1 MTDNETPTSP
11 SSASPATDIEV
22 VSLEEEMKGSYLD
35 YAMSVIVS
43 RALPDVRDGLKPV
56 HRRILFAMN
65 EVGNDYNK
73 PRRKSAR
80 VVGEVMGKYHPH
92 GDAAIYDAMVRLAQD
107 FNMGV
112 PLVDGQGNFGSMDG
126 DKAAAPRYTEARLS
140 RAARELL
147 DDIDRDTVDF
157 QPNYDDTLEEPTV
170 LPAKFPNLLVN
181 GSNGIAVGMATYI
194 PTHNLC
200 EVIDACCALIDDPNL
215 SIEELIQI
223 IPGPDFPTGGIIMG
237 RGGILQAY
245 RTGRGS
251 TIVRSKTHIEELHGG
266 REAIVI
272 TEVPFQV
279 NKARMIERIAELVK
293 DKTIPDISNL
303 RDESDREGIRIV
315 IELRKDA
322 VADVVLNQLY
332 RFTPVQTGL
341 SFNMLALV
349 YGRPEQLSLKQIL
362 DAFLIFRE
370 DVVRRRTRFE
380 LLKARERA
388 HVLVGFATALANLDE
403 IILLIRQASD
413 RPTAKQQLLERQWK
427 SEDVVPLLSLVDDPN
442 DPAQGFYKLSP
453 EQADA
458 ILDLRLH
465 RLTGLER
472 QKIHDELTDLSKAIK
487 RYLELLDSREKILG
501 IVRQELLEVKAKYAT
516 PRKTVI
522 EDAAADCE
530 DEDLIQREDMVVT
543 VSMEGYIKRVPL
555 DTYRSQ
561 KRGGR
566 GRAGMSTKEED
577 VVSDVIVANT
587 HHTLLFFSTLG
598 QVYSLK
604 TYQLPVGS
612 PQAKGRALV
621 NLFPLDE
628 GEKISTVLVV
638 PDARSESADAPDDDE
653 GADKFLIFVTS
664 LGNVRRNRISDF
676 ARIPSNGKRAMRLD
690 EGELLIGVKMA
701 SDHDDVLLST
711 SQGMANRFP
720 VDSLRVFA
728 GRESNGV
735 RAIRLA
741 EGDRVINMS
750 ILDSLAL
757 SPEERDAYYKQKGMD
772 DAAEDATEGEGRSE
786 SVTLSPERVA
796 ELTAR
801 EQFILTITE
810 NGFGKRTSAYAYR
823 TTNRGTKGFA
833 NIVTNARNGNV
844 VASFPVQENDD
855 IVLVTDHGRLMRCPV
870 RDIRIT
876 RRQAQGVIVFR
887 VDADERVVAVSCVPG
902 EESEPSG
909 EDPTSEA

>member
-1 MTDNETPTSP
+1 MADYDPLNTEGLPQSDT
-11 SSASPATDIEV
+11 EV

-107 FNMGV
+107 FNMGM

-126 DKAAAPRYTEARLS
+126 DKAAAPRYTEARLA

-170 LPAKFPNLLVN
+170 LPARFPNLLVN

-194 PTHNLC
+194 PTHNLG

-215 SIEELIQI
+215 SIEELIRI
-223 IPGPDFPTGGIIMG
+223 IPGPDFPTGGILMG

-251 TIVRSKTHIEELHGG
+251 TIIRSKTHIEELHGG

-272 TEVPFQV
+272 TEIPFQV

-303 RDESDREGIRIV
+303 RDESDREGVRIV
-315 IELRKDA
+315 IELKKDA

-388 HVLVGFATALANLDE
+388 HVLVGFAMALANLDE

-413 RPTAKQQLLERQWK
+413 RAVAKQQLLERQWK
-427 SEDVVPLLSLVDDPN
+427 NEEVVPLLSLVDDPN
-442 DPAQGFYKLSP
+442 DPTQSFYKLSSA
-453 EQADA
+453 QADA

-472 QKIHDELTDLSKAIK
+472 QKIHDELTALSKDIT
-487 RYLELLDSREKILG
+487 RYLELLDSREKILSV
-501 IVRQELLEVKAKYAT
+501 VRNELLEVKAKYAT
-516 PRKTVI
+516 PRRTAI

-561 KRGGR
+561 RRGGR
-566 GRAGMSTKEED
+566 GRSGMTTKEED

-612 PQAKGRALV
+612 PQSKGRALV
-621 NLFPLDE
+621 NLFPLSE

-638 PDARSESADAPDDDE
+638 PDAQGDAPGDGEESE
-653 GADKFLIFVTS
+653 GKSLIFVTS
-664 LGNVRRNRISDF
+664 LGNVRRNKVSDF
-676 ARIPSNGKRAMRLD
+676 SRILSNGKKAMRLD
-690 EGELLIGVKMA
+690 PGELLIGVKLA
-701 SDHDDVLLST
+701 SIHDDVLLST
-711 SQGMANRFP
+711 AQGMANRFP

-728 GRESNGV
+728 GRDSNGV

-741 EGDRVINMS
+741 EGDTVINMS
-750 ILDSLAL
+750 ILDSHAL
-757 SPEERDAYYKQKGMD
+757 SAEERDAYYKQKGGEDEGAEEGAEEAVLD
-772 DAAEDATEGEGRSE
+772 DSSASSGAL
-786 SVTLSPERVA
+786 VLSPERLA
-796 ELTAR
+796 ELADR
-801 EQFILTITE
+801 EQFILTVTE

-870 RDIRIT
+870 KDIRIT
-876 RRQAQGVIVFR
+876 RRQAQGVIIFR
-887 VDADERVVAVSCVPG
+887 VDPDEKVVAVSSVPG
-902 EESEPSG
+902 EEGGLPEEG
-909 EDPTSEA
+909 EA